1 MSDQVV
7 IVTAPDDFIQDSFR
21 ILLVDLDESQTQ
33 LVSAALL
40 QLNHIG
46 KLVVYKF
53 SSGDSIAWLLDKKNK
68 SNLIIFNADSKN
80 EQLVGYMCAQRKS
93 CYFGTLKS
101 LHLANKSAIYS
112 VEDVVNLLTL
122 RMRNNETI

>member
-80 EQLVGYMCAQRKS
+80 EQLVGYICAQRKS

-112 VEDVVNLLTL
+112 VDDVVNLITI
-122 RMRNNETI
+122 RMENNETV

>member
-112 VEDVVNLLTL
+112 VDDVVNLITI
-122 RMRNNETI
+122 RMENNETV

>member
-40 QLNHIG
+40 QLNNIG

-112 VEDVVNLLTL
+112 VDDVVNLITI
-122 RMRNNETI
+122 RMENNETV